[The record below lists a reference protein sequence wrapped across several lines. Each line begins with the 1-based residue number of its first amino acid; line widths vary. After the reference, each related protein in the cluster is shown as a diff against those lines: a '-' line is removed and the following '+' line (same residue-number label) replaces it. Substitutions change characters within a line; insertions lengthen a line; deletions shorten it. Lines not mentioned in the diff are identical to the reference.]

1 MNLPNTHLPAYPP
14 SAQARASTALPLPHS
29 LADIMSRAIAQI
41 GSAAPLSEAAQ
52 RMTEAS
58 ISSVVVT
65 EAGKPVGILTEQDML
80 RLFSAGTSTATPV
93 AEVMSGPV
101 ATAHT
106 SDTFTGVWLRM
117 CSLGLRHLV
126 VVDAQGVA
134 VGLVSESDFR
144 NHMDGPMLTR
154 MGGLTDLMERELPE
168 LPPDASLQ
176 DALHLMLRH
185 RSTYV
190 VITRQQRALGIL
202 TERDIPRLMA
212 HTASGTDLSHQP
224 LITLAHTPL
233 HTVSADTWMVEA
245 AAQMQR
251 LKVRHLAVVNAEGLL
266 VGMVQLHRIMVRLG
280 EQLQHQHT
288 ELEKV
293 RLQQRTEMAEGRLV
307 MAARAARMG
316 FWDLDLAT
324 GNMHLSGHTTELVGM
339 PLPGGQGSLAEFMG
353 LVEPADREKLLGAMR
368 RGLDSGQPAQ
378 VNVEYRIRRPD
389 GALRWFHTVGRT
401 VETPDGTAP
410 SRAMGVTTDITER
423 KQQRAQLEQLSR
435 TLERSP
441 VVAMIWIPT
450 GAWPVEY
457 VSPNVRQWGY
467 EPADFANG
475 KLPYED
481 IIHPDDLPRI
491 NAEIASHLAQGRD
504 HYDQTYRIRTASG
517 QWLWMEDRTWVER
530 DASGQPHRYHGM
542 LSDISAR
549 LWLEHMAD
557 AERHMLEQLA
567 QGQPLPIL
575 LHALAQGY
583 EELMPG
589 MQCSVLLLNEQTQ
602 TLHLGAAPSLPA
614 AYSQAIEGLQIGPN
628 VGSCGTAAFTGQTVV
643 VSNIGT
649 DPRWVNFRPLAAA
662 HQLKACWSVPVK
674 SSRGKVLGTFAM
686 YPAQPVAPT
695 QRERQ
700 SIERGAY
707 LASLAIERDQTQQTL
722 HKLSMA
728 VEQSPNSIVI
738 TNLKA
743 EIEYANQAFFTIT
756 GYTPEEVMGCNP
768 RILQSGKTPASTYAH
783 MWAQL
788 RAGQSWKGEFIN
800 HRKDGSEY
808 TESVRISPVQQPDGH
823 VTHYLA
829 IKEDITRQKQ
839 AEQQIYKLAYFDV
852 LTGLPNRQLL
862 ADRFQQAV
870 NLVKRQK
877 MPLAL
882 MFIDLDHFKNIN
894 DTLGHSAGDDLLIQ
908 VARRLESLVRAG
920 DTLSR
925 QGGDEFVLVLPG
937 CGSEE
942 AAAVACKLVQQHN
955 RSITLGAQEV
965 VVTLSIGISVFPTDG
980 SDFETL
986 SKSADMAMY
995 QAKLAGRNTWR
1006 QFKPDMQA
1014 RSSRTLML
1022 ENSLRQAQDKGQ
1034 LELVYQPQVSLAN
1047 GELLGLEALLRW
1059 RHPDLGMV
1067 SPAEFIPLAE
1077 TSGQILRMGEWVMH
1091 TAARQLKTWLDQG
1104 MPPVTMAVN
1113 LSAIQFRDPG
1123 LVATVARVLHE
1134 TGLPPTCLELELTE
1148 SIAMSDPLGAVATID
1163 ELHAMQ
1169 VTMSIDDFGTGYSSL
1184 SYLKRFKVSK
1194 LKIDQSFVRDITT
1207 DPEDKAI
1214 VSAIIGLASNLGLRT
1229 IAEGVETP
1237 GQLAWLRLQGCDEAQ
1252 GYFFSTPLTPLEFPT
1267 WMARH
1272 QPGSAPAQPTAT

>member
-1 MNLPNTHLPAYPP
+1 
-14 SAQARASTALPLPHS
+14 
-29 LADIMSRAIAQI
+29 MSRAIAQI
-41 GSAAPLSEAAQ
+41 GSTAPLSEAAQ

-65 EAGKPVGILTEQDML
+65 EACKPVGILTEQDML

-93 AEVMSGPV
+93 AEVMSAPV
-101 ATAHT
+101 TTALAT
-106 SDTFTGVWLRM
+106 DTFTGMWMRM
-117 CSLGLRHLV
+117 TTLGLRHLV
-126 VVDAQGVA
+126 VVDTDGIA

-154 MGGLTDLMERELPE
+154 MGGLADLMERELPE

-176 DALHLMLRH
+176 DALRLMLHH

-190 VITRQQRALGIL
+190 VITWEQRALGIL

-266 VGMVQLHRIMVRLG
+266 V
-280 EQLQHQHT
+280 
-288 ELEKV
+288 
-293 RLQQRTEMAEGRLV
+293 
-307 MAARAARMG
+307 
-316 FWDLDLAT
+316 
-324 GNMHLSGHTTELVGM
+324 
-339 PLPGGQGSLAEFMG
+339 
-353 LVEPADREKLLGAMR
+353 
-368 RGLDSGQPAQ
+368 
-378 VNVEYRIRRPD
+378 
-389 GALRWFHTVGRT
+389 
-401 VETPDGTAP
+401 
-410 SRAMGVTTDITER
+410 
-423 KQQRAQLEQLSR
+423 
-435 TLERSP
+435 
-441 VVAMIWIPT
+441 
-450 GAWPVEY
+450 
-457 VSPNVRQWGY
+457 
-467 EPADFANG
+467 
-475 KLPYED
+475 
-481 IIHPDDLPRI
+481 
-491 NAEIASHLAQGRD
+491 
-504 HYDQTYRIRTASG
+504 
-517 QWLWMEDRTWVER
+517 
-530 DASGQPHRYHGM
+530 
-542 LSDISAR
+542 
-549 LWLEHMAD
+549 
-557 AERHMLEQLA
+557 
-567 QGQPLPIL
+567 
-575 LHALAQGY
+575 
-583 EELMPG
+583 
-589 MQCSVLLLNEQTQ
+589 
-602 TLHLGAAPSLPA
+602 
-614 AYSQAIEGLQIGPN
+614 
-628 VGSCGTAAFTGQTVV
+628 
-643 VSNIGT
+643 
-649 DPRWVNFRPLAAA
+649 
-662 HQLKACWSVPVK
+662 
-674 SSRGKVLGTFAM
+674 
-686 YPAQPVAPT
+686 
-695 QRERQ
+695 
-700 SIERGAY
+700 
-707 LASLAIERDQTQQTL
+707 
-722 HKLSMA
+722 
-728 VEQSPNSIVI
+728 
-738 TNLKA
+738 
-743 EIEYANQAFFTIT
+743 
-756 GYTPEEVMGCNP
+756 
-768 RILQSGKTPASTYAH
+768 
-783 MWAQL
+783 
-788 RAGQSWKGEFIN
+788 IN
-800 HRKDGSEY
+800 HRKDGSDY

-942 AAAVACKLVQQHN
+942 AAAVANKLVQQHN

-1022 ENSLRQAQDKGQ
+1022 ENSLRQAMDKGQ

-1067 SPAEFIPLAE
+1067 SPTEFIPLAE